1 MEVLTPQA
9 PVTELPRGDPESV
22 GMSAQRVRWV
32 AELVKRWVDA
42 GDMQGIVALV
52 ARRGTIILH
61 EVFGKLAPEENAPA
75 LALDA
80 LFPIASMTKLITA
93 TAVMILVEEGRL
105 GLNRRVAEYIPE
117 FAGEGKDAVL
127 VHHLL
132 THTSGLNE
140 DTLEAHAKLRTE
152 TIPPAPETL
161 HPLINEYLWRR
172 YDCPLWKRPGEEM
185 SYADFNLD
193 LAGEIVRRVSG
204 TALDKFAS
212 ERIFQLLGMND
223 TYYCRF
229 DAPRH
234 RRVKRHPDP
243 TVDQSVEAV
252 FESERV
258 CQGAGRAW
266 STAMDMATFGQ
277 MFLNGGAYGAVR
289 VLSPASVTAMTRNQ
303 IPGLS
308 AHFLEEYLPEA
319 SWGLGWS
326 IHGRKTGLCGALY
339 SAEAYEHWG
348 NGGTYLWVDPVYQIV
363 GAYFSV
369 IPTGIYT
376 DPWRNDLFTDAV
388 TASVVD

>member
-1 MEVLTPQA
+1 
-9 PVTELPRGDPESV
+9 
-22 GMSAQRVRWV
+22 MSAQKVRRA

-42 GDMQGIVALV
+42 GDMQGIVVLV

-93 TAVMILVEEGRL
+93 TAIMVLVEEGRV
-105 GLNRRVAEYIPE
+105 GLNRPVAEYIPE
-117 FAGEGKDAVL
+117 FGGEGKDAVL

-140 DTLEAHAKLRTE
+140 EALEAHAKERTD
-152 TIPPAPETL
+152 TVAVPPAPTTL

-172 YDCPLWKRPGEEM
+172 CGCPLWKPPGEEM
-185 SYADFNLD
+185 SYADFNFD

-204 TALDKFAS
+204 RALDEFAR
-212 ERIFQLLGMND
+212 ERIFQPLGMKD
-223 TYYCRF
+223 TYYCRS
-229 DAPRH
+229 DAPGH
-234 RRVKRHPDP
+234 RRVRRQPDP

-252 FESERV
+252 FDSERV
-258 CQGAGRAW
+258 CQGGGRAW
-266 STAMDMATFGQ
+266 STAMDLAIFGQ
-277 MFLNGGAYGAVR
+277 MFLDGGAYGGVR

-303 IPGLS
+303 IPGVS
-308 AHFLEEYLPEA
+308 ARFLEEYLPEA

-339 SAEAYEHWG
+339 SAEAFEHWG
-348 NGGTYLWVDPVYQIV
+348 NGGTYLWVDPVYAIV
-363 GAYFSV
+363 GVYFSIV
-369 IPTGIYT
+369 PTGIYT
-376 DPWRNDLFTDAV
+376 DPWRNDLFADAV
-388 TASVVD
+388 TAAVMD